1 MLRTMRRARWAAEI
15 SDDVTRPSADSRH
28 DMHCL
33 TNRAGAPYTRRAISP
48 KAMTTAAQHHFDSPD
63 HSAPARTAT
72 PQFRLH
78 STTRQPHR
86 IVAADGYAL
95 ATHRFQTSQAPR
107 GVVVMAGAIG
117 VPQRFY
123 HRFAEF
129 ACERG
134 HDVVTFDY
142 RGIAGSA
149 PPSLRGFRMDFRDWG
164 RLDMA
169 AVVDAGASHAVS
181 LGVPLYVVA
190 HSFGG
195 HALGMLPNHDRVRA
209 CLTYG
214 TGAGWHGW
222 MPNGERLKVMALWNI
237 VGPML
242 TAWKGYLPWSILGM
256 GEDLPLDVYRQ
267 WRKWCQYPRFFF
279 DDPEIGAEMR
289 TMYARVRTPILAL
302 SALDDAWSPPR
313 SRDAF
318 LSGYSNATRQ
328 TQDLDARQL
337 GTGALGHMG
346 YFRSRA
352 ATLWPAALDWLES
365 VG

>member
-1 MLRTMRRARWAAEI
+1 MRRARWALEC
-15 SDDVTRPSADSRH
+15 SDAGASPSADSRH
-28 DMHCL
+28 DMHGL
-33 TNRAGAPYTRRAISP
+33 MNRAGAPLARNST
-48 KAMTTAAQHHFDSPD
+48 KAMTTAAYLHSEPFD
-63 HSAPARTAT
+63 HSTPAHAT
-72 PQFRLH
+72 K
-78 STTRQPHR
+78 TPHR
-86 IVAADGYAL
+86 PNPAATHTHRISAADGYSL
-95 ATHRFQTSQAPR
+95 AVHRLHTSQSPR
-107 GVVVMAGAIG
+107 GVIVIAGAIG

-129 ACERG
+129 ACARG
-134 HDVVTFDY
+134 HDVITFDY
-142 RGIAGSA
+142 RGIAASA
-149 PPSLRGFRMDFRDWG
+149 PPTLRGFRMDFRDWG
-164 RLDMA
+164 RLDLA
-169 AVVDAGASHAVS
+169 AVIDVASRHAAS
-181 LGVPLYVVA
+181 RGVPVYIVG

-222 MPNGERLKVMALWNI
+222 MPVGERLKVMALWNV

-242 TAWKGYLPWSILGM
+242 TSWKSYLPWSMLGM

-267 WRKWCQYPRFFF
+267 WRQWCQYPRFFF

-289 TMYARVRTPILAL
+289 TMFARVRTPILAM

-318 LSGYSNATRQ
+318 LAGYANATLR

-352 ATLWPAALDWLES
+352 AALWPAALDWLES
-365 VG
+365 VE